1 MYAIT
6 SAGSPKPPQ
15 MQKGTWSDYHHPAN
29 YVLIPLLGGVLYYS
43 HPSFLTDTFFQT
55 I

>member
-15 MQKGTWSDYHHPAN
+15 MQKGTWSDSASGKI
-29 YVLIPLLGGVLYYS
+29 V
-43 HPSFLTDTFFQT
+43 
-55 I
+55 

>member
-1 MYAIT
+1 MYGIT

-15 MQKGTWSDYHHPAN
+15 MQKGTKERFSIRQDCIDVAPRRW
-29 YVLIPLLGGVLYYS
+29 LFS
-43 HPSFLTDTFFQT
+43 HY

>member
-15 MQKGTWSDYHHPAN
+15 MQKGTWSDSASAN
-29 YVLIPLLGGVLYYS
+29 YVLMPLLGGVLYYF